1 MKVKLERDRENI
13 FFISNDNI
21 YKNKIRI
28 MCIYENTTILGQ
40 DEYKMIGPRKI
51 KMLRKV
57 DPTSKIYAKVS
68 ELKTGNR
75 LMGR

>member
-75 LMGR
+75 LIGR

>member
-40 DEYKMIGPRKI
+40 DEYEMIGPRKI

>member
-1 MKVKLERDRENI
+1 MKVKLDRERENVFLI
-13 FFISNDNI
+13 PNDYL
-21 YKNKIRI
+21 YKNRVRI

-40 DEYKMIGPRKI
+40 DEYRMIGPRKI

-68 ELKTGNR
+68 EIKMGNR
-75 LMGR
+75 LIGR